1 MMKKTLLLAIF
12 IWVAI
17 FHAIAFAEQCN
28 VNIYLFYASW
38 NANSQKAQ
46 NVTTNVASTYKNNV
60 GYKAL
65 DVDSEETYKF
75 IKNNNLNMPK
85 YLPSVV
91 VVDKRKQ
98 VLSTTEY
105 RNQDEPKLKNLLDQN
120 ILPNL

>member
-1 MMKKTLLLAIF
+1 MKKIFLLTAFIIISIF
-12 IWVAI
+12 NIK
-17 FHAIAFAEQCN
+17 AFAEECN

-46 NVTTNVASTYKNNV
+46 NVTTNVAGTYKKNV
-60 GYKAL
+60 GYKAF

-75 IKNNNLNMPK
+75 IKSNNLNMPK
-85 YLPSVV
+85 YLPSVM
-91 VVDKRKQ
+91 VVDKRKR

-105 RNQDEPKLKNLLDQN
+105 RNQDEPRLKNLLDEN

>member
-1 MMKKTLLLAIF
+1 MMMKKLVLLAIF
-12 IWVAI
+12 SAVFSPLAL
-17 FHAIAFAEQCN
+17 AEDCN
-28 VNIYLFYASW
+28 VSIYLFYASW

-46 NVTTNVASTYKNNV
+46 NITTNVASTYKKNV

-65 DVDSEETYKF
+65 DVDSEDTYKF
-75 IKNNNLNMPK
+75 IKNNKLNMPK

-91 VVDKRKQ
+91 VVDKHKK

-105 RNQDEPKLKNLLDQN
+105 RNQDESKLKNLLDEN

>member
-1 MMKKTLLLAIF
+1 MMKKIFLLAILATMF
-12 IWVAI
+12 NAV
-17 FHAIAFAEQCN
+17 AFAEDCN

-46 NVTTNVASTYKNNV
+46 NVTTHVVGTYKKNV
-60 GYKAL
+60 GYKVF

-75 IKNNNLNMPK
+75 IKNNKLNMPK

-91 VVDKRKQ
+91 VVDKHKK
-98 VLSTTEY
+98 VISTTEY
-105 RNQDEPKLKNLLDQN
+105 RNQDEPRLKNLLDEN

>member
-1 MMKKTLLLAIF
+1 MMKKIFLLAILATMF
-12 IWVAI
+12 NAL
-17 FHAIAFAEQCN
+17 AFAEDCN

-46 NVTTNVASTYKNNV
+46 NVTTNVVGTYKKNV
-60 GYKAL
+60 GYKVF

-75 IKNNNLNMPK
+75 IKNNKLNMPK

-91 VVDKRKQ
+91 VVDKHKK
-98 VLSTTEY
+98 VISTTEY
-105 RNQDEPKLKNLLDQN
+105 RNQDEPRLKNLLDEN

>member
-1 MMKKTLLLAIF
+1 MMKKIFLLAILATMF
-12 IWVAI
+12 NAV
-17 FHAIAFAEQCN
+17 AFAEDCN

-46 NVTTNVASTYKNNV
+46 NVTTNVVGTYKKNV
-60 GYKAL
+60 GYKVF

-75 IKNNNLNMPK
+75 IKNNKLNMPK

-91 VVDKRKQ
+91 VVDKHKK
-98 VLSTTEY
+98 VISTTEY
-105 RNQDEPKLKNLLDQN
+105 RNQDEPRLKNLLDEN

>member
-1 MMKKTLLLAIF
+1 MKKTILLAIF
-12 IWVAI
+12 IWIAI
-17 FHAIAFAEQCN
+17 FNTISFAEECN
-28 VNIYLFYASW
+28 VSIYLFYASW

-46 NVTTNVASTYKNNV
+46 NVTTNVAGTYKKNV

-75 IKNNNLNMPK
+75 IKSNNLNMPK
-85 YLPSVV
+85 YLPSVM
-91 VVDKRKQ
+91 VVDKRKK

-105 RNQDEPKLKNLLDQN
+105 RNQDEARLKNLLDGN

>member
-1 MMKKTLLLAIF
+1 MKKLLLFAIF
-12 IWVAI
+12 TII
-17 FHAIAFAEQCN
+17 STFNTLTFAEECN
-28 VNIYLFYASW
+28 VSIYLFYASW

-46 NVTTNVASTYKNNV
+46 NVTTNVANTYKKNV

-75 IKNNNLNMPK
+75 IKNNKLYMPK

-91 VVDKRKQ
+91 IVDKHKK

-105 RNQDEPKLKNLLDQN
+105 RNQDESRLKNLLDVN